1 MKEHLKKFGNSLALS
16 MGAVMMYALCPCILH
31 AMMKTGRGQGQVLV
45 YYVIVMIVLALFLSY
60 LLFLLIGDVNYKE
73 VDTDRRIKGIGSL
86 AVIEL
91 LLYTSEYFVVDK
103 YPEWEWMAIGTVI
116 LILFVAGYSI
126 CKQYIMKN
134 E

>member
-16 MGAVMMYALCPCILH
+16 MGSVMMYVPCLCIFN
-31 AMMKTGRGQGQVLV
+31 AMKKSGWGLV
-45 YYVIVMIVLALFLSY
+45 SYVMVMIVLALLLSY
-60 LLFLLIGDVNYKE
+60 VLFLLIGDVSYKE
-73 VDTDRRIKGIGSL
+73 VDTDRRIKGIASL
-86 AVIEL
+86 AVL
-91 LLYTSEYFVVDK
+91 GLVLYVIEYFVVDSF
-103 YPEWEWMAIGTVI
+103 PEFDWMAIGTVI